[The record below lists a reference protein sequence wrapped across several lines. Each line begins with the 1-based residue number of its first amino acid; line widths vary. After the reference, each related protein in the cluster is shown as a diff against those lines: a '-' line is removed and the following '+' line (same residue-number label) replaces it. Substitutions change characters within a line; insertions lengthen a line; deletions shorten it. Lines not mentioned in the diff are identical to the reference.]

1 MDATEDPVGL
11 VLSGGGARGAYE
23 AGVLAELSPV
33 LERRGE
39 RPTLFVGTSVGAIT
53 AAYLASSRHLP
64 VDGAVAGGLER
75 WRSMTKD
82 RVMRPLVTLQAPL
95 NVLRYAGDLLG
106 VPGARLSSLLDP
118 APLERT
124 LPELIDFRTLRR
136 NVAEGIVDGAAVVA
150 TAARTGR
157 SVVFT
162 HRAQQRPLH
171 RSHVVEYVSTAL
183 MPAHVMASAAIPLL
197 FPPVRIEAPRAARGW
212 YVDGGTRLNTPIKP
226 GLDLGAGRLV
236 VIGMEAMSETQKGDG
251 RHDCEPPDLASG
263 AAHLIK
269 GALAD
274 PLVED
279 LRLLGNINTFF
290 AGPEHAP
297 AARAYREARG
307 KPPYRSVPYIFIA
320 PRRAGAI
327 GALATEIFRSRYRG
341 LRALRSPDFAV
352 FSRLLGGE
360 GPMHGELLSFLFF
373 DPEFI
378 EELIAMGRADARQ
391 WLSSR
396 ASDELWQVGPLGD
409 FGAPGGDSAPG
420 APVRGGRVD

>member
-1 MDATEDPVGL
+1 MDAAEHPVGL

-64 VDGAVAGGLER
+64 AEAAVAGGLER
-75 WRSMTKD
+75 WLSVTKD
-82 RVMRPLVTLQAPL
+82 RVFGPLVTRQAPL
-95 NVLRYAGDLLG
+95 NVLRYAGELLG

-118 APLERT
+118 APLART
-124 LPELIDFRTLRR
+124 LPELIDFRLLRR
-136 NVAEGIVDGAAVVA
+136 NVDEGIVDGVAVVA
-150 TAARTGR
+150 TAVRTGR

-162 HRAQQRPLH
+162 HRAQHRPLH
-171 RSHVVEYVSTAL
+171 RSHVVEYVSSPL
-183 MPAHVMASAAIPLL
+183 EPDHVMASAAIPLL
-197 FPPVRIEAPRAARGW
+197 FPPVRIDAPQAARGW

-226 GLDLGAGRLV
+226 ALDLGAGRLIV
-236 VIGMEAMSETQKGDG
+236 VGMEAMSDTQKGDG
-251 RHDCEPPDLASG
+251 HHDCEPPNLASG

-279 LRLLGNINTFF
+279 LRLLGNINMFF
-290 AGPEHAP
+290 VDSERAP
-297 AARAYREARG
+297 AAYREARG
-307 KPPYRSVPYIFIA
+307 KPPYRRVPYIFIA

-327 GALATEIFRSRYRG
+327 GALATEVFRSRYRG
-341 LRALRSPDFAV
+341 LCALRSPDFAV
-352 FSRLLGGE
+352 FSRLVGGA

-373 DPEFI
+373 EPEFI

-391 WLSSR
+391 WLASR
-396 ASDELWQVGPLGD
+396 GPDELWEVGPLGD
-409 FGAPGGDSAPG
+409 FGAAGADSAPG
-420 APVRGGRVD
+420 ARARAGVDD